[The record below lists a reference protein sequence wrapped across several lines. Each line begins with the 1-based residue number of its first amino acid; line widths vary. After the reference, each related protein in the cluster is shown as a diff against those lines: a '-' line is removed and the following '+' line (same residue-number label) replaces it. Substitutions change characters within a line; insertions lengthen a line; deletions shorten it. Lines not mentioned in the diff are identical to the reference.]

1 MIQYIKFSKQYKKL
15 SPCIII
21 IESRMSQ
28 SESVTPATERLT
40 GMVKWFNSKSG
51 FGFITV
57 CGESE
62 FSNKDIFVH
71 YSAIRVTNSQYK
83 YLVQGEYVD
92 FNVVK
97 SDSDKHEFNAADITG
112 VKGGAIMCETRKLA
126 LSTQPPVRKSRD
138 DSIDQGFSRVERP
151 RSSNKRPVDRRAV
164 KSAVETIA

>member
-1 MIQYIKFSKQYKKL
+1 
-15 SPCIII
+15 
-21 IESRMSQ
+21 MSQ
-28 SESVTPATERLT
+28 SESVTPAAERLT

-71 YSAIRVTNSQYK
+71 YSAIRVANSQYK
-83 YLVQGEYVD
+83 YLVQGEYVE

-138 DSIDQGFSRVERP
+138 ESSDQGFSRVDRP
-151 RSSNKRPVDRRAV
+151 KSSNKRPPV
-164 KSAVETIA
+164 KRVVKTSEVEV

>member
-1 MIQYIKFSKQYKKL
+1 
-15 SPCIII
+15 
-21 IESRMSQ
+21 MSQ
-28 SESVTPATERLT
+28 SESVTPAAERLT

-71 YSAIRVTNSQYK
+71 YSAIRVANSQYK

-138 DSIDQGFSRVERP
+138 ESSDQGFSRVERP
-151 RSSNKRPVDRRAV
+151 KSSNKRPVDRRAV

>member
-1 MIQYIKFSKQYKKL
+1 MIQYIKFSKPYKKL

-21 IESRMSQ
+21 IESEMSQ
-28 SESVTPATERLT
+28 SESVTPAAERLT

-71 YSAIRVTNSQYK
+71 YSAIRVANSQYK

-138 DSIDQGFSRVERP
+138 ESSDQGFSRVERP
-151 RSSNKRPVDRRAV
+151 KSSNKRPADKRVV
-164 KSAVETIA
+164 KTTQVEV

>member
-1 MIQYIKFSKQYKKL
+1 
-15 SPCIII
+15 
-21 IESRMSQ
+21 MSQ

-62 FSNKDIFVH
+62 FKDKDIFVH

-138 DSIDQGFSRVERP
+138 ESSDQGFSHVERP
-151 RSSNKRPVDRRAV
+151 KSSKRPPVKRVVKTTQVD
-164 KSAVETIA
+164 I